1 MGFDADFIYYY
12 EKEKAQIML
21 GMVTPQMLQMQNIR
35 QASAPLLKRS
45 LQDSERGQWPAVQNL
60 PRLPS
65 LLQSKMQFGVM
76 PQSQEGQGKMQ
87 FGVMPQ
93 SQEGQV
99 NQYLSQLPTWPHIQ
113 LPQLAQHQVLQQGS
127 LPGQS
132 VVSTIPS
139 TRTQQLGNL
148 SVRSQIQVANS
159 TSLKQ
164 EVEPLLHCPLGH
176 NAQLTSSSMLS
187 AITQDSNR
195 PPQVINDSTLSHRV
209 DTYPSLSSDITEKA
223 DMVHDSSDQMKRP
236 SKLVKLEDGRRN
248 TFLGPDVNV
257 STVSGPSQVF
267 GFSGNQN
274 PKPQEALGSE
284 KQAPEDW
291 RDSGSVVLKATVAL
305 WDFDEAPEF

>member
-76 PQSQEGQGKMQ
+76 PQSQEGQ
-87 FGVMPQ
+87 
-93 SQEGQV
+93 V
-99 NQYLSQLPTWPHIQ
+99 NQYLSQLPTWSHIQ

-284 KQAPEDW
+284 KQAPEVICSCW
-291 RDSGSVVLKATVAL
+291 GHQKSASIYFGFVCLSSMHS
-305 WDFDEAPEF
+305 FF